1 MASLWM
7 LSSTKSRRSILFNH
21 LGNAID
27 TLKIMNDFYLQE
39 ISMLKILN
47 HVYQSFFFSVIQSIQ
62 SKKKHVSKV
71 QLTNHSCIHLVL
83 TKFSSSFQNTCTIT
97 AGLSGFHKLVIIVMK
112 MTFQENLLKKCIAEI
127 IKKKGKYYE

>member
-21 LGNAID
+21 LGNVID
-27 TLKIMNDFYLQE
+27 ALKIMNDFYLQE

-47 HVYQSFFFSVIQSIQ
+47 HVYQIFFLSIMQSIQ
-62 SKKKHVSKV
+62 LKKKHVSKV
-71 QLTNHSCIHLVL
+71 YLTNHSCIDFVL
-83 TKFSSSFQNTCTIT
+83 TKFPSSFQNTCTIT